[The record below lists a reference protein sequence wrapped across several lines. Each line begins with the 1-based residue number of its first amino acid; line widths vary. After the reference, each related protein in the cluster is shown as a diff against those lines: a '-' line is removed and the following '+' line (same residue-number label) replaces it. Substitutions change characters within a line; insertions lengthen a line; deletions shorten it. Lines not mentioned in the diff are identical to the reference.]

1 MTTTD
6 EDRKLLALL
15 RADARESTASIAR
28 KLGLSRTTVQERI
41 ARLERTGAIAGYTLR
56 EPDGRTSALSALV
69 LLNVDAKTSEK
80 VVRELKAMPAVS
92 ALRAVSGV
100 FDYVA
105 TVEADTTAALGRE
118 LDRIGQLDGIE
129 RTQTLVVLSTRFE
142 R

>member
-6 EDRKLLALL
+6 EDRRLLALL
-15 RADARESTASIAR
+15 RANARESTASIAR

-56 EPDGRTSALSALV
+56 EPDGRSSALSALV
-69 LLNVDAKTSEK
+69 LLNVDAKVSEK
-80 VVRELKAMPAVS
+80 VVRELKSMPTVS

-105 TVEADTTAALGRE
+105 TVEADTTAELDRE
-118 LDRIGQLDGIE
+118 LDRIGRLDGIE

>member
-1 MTTTD
+1 MTTTP

-56 EPDGRTSALSALV
+56 EPDGRATTLSALV
-69 LLNVDAKTSEK
+69 LLNVDAKQSER
-80 VVRELKAMPAVS
+80 VVRELKSMPSVS

-105 TVEADTTAALGRE
+105 TVDADTTAELDTE
-118 LDRIGQLDGIE
+118 LDRIGRLAGIE

>member
-6 EDRKLLALL
+6 EDRRLLALL
-15 RADARESTASIAR
+15 RANARESTASIAR
-28 KLGLSRTTVQERI
+28 KLGVSRTTVQERI

-56 EPDGRTSALSALV
+56 EPDGRSSALSALV
-69 LLNVDAKTSEK
+69 LLNVDAKVSET
-80 VVRELKAMPAVS
+80 VVRELKSMPMVS

-105 TVEADTTAALGRE
+105 TVEADTTAELDRE
-118 LDRIGQLDGIE
+118 LDRIGRLDGIA

>member
-1 MTTTD
+1 MTTAQ
-6 EDRKLLALL
+6 DRKLLALL

-28 KLGLSRTTVQERI
+28 KLALSRTTVQERI
-41 ARLERTGAIAGYTLR
+41 ARLEKSGAIAGYTLR
-56 EPDGRTSALSALV
+56 EPDGRSSALSALV
-69 LLNVDAKTSEK
+69 LLNVDAKASEK
-80 VVRELKAMPAVS
+80 VVRELKSMPTVS

-105 TVEADTTAALGRE
+105 TVDADTTAELDRE

>member
-1 MTTTD
+1 MTTT

-15 RADARESTASIAR
+15 RANARESTASIAR

-41 ARLERTGAIAGYTLR
+41 ARLERSGAITGYTLR
-56 EPDGRTSALSALV
+56 EPDGRSSALSALV
-69 LLNVDAKTSEK
+69 LLNVDAKVSEK
-80 VVRELKAMPAVS
+80 VVRELKSMPTVS

-105 TVEADTTAALGRE
+105 TVEADTTAELDRE
-118 LDRIGQLDGIE
+118 LDRIGRLDGIE

>member
-6 EDRKLLALL
+6 EDRRLLALL
-15 RADARESTASIAR
+15 RANARESTASIAR

-56 EPDGRTSALSALV
+56 EPDGRSSALSALV
-69 LLNVDAKTSEK
+69 LLNVDAKVSET
-80 VVRELKAMPAVS
+80 VVRELKSMPTVS

-105 TVEADTTAALGRE
+105 TVEADTTAELDRE
-118 LDRIGQLDGIE
+118 LDRIGRLDGIA

>member
-1 MTTTD
+1 MTITD

-15 RADARESTASIAR
+15 RANARESTASIAR

-41 ARLERTGAIAGYTLR
+41 ARLERNGAIAGYTLR
-56 EPDGRTSALSALV
+56 EPDGRSSALSALV
-69 LLNVDAKTSEK
+69 LLNVDAKVSEK
-80 VVRELKAMPAVS
+80 VVRELKSMPTVS

-105 TVEADTTAALGRE
+105 TVEADTTAELDRE
-118 LDRIGQLDGIE
+118 LDRIGRQDGIE

>member
-1 MTTTD
+1 MTP
-6 EDRKLLALL
+6 EDRRLLALL
-15 RADARESTASIAR
+15 KANARESTASLAR
-28 KLGLSRTTVQERI
+28 RLGLSRTTVQERI
-41 ARLERTGAIAGYTLR
+41 RRLERNGVIAGYTVR
-56 EPDGRTSALSALV
+56 IPESVTRGALSAQV
-69 LLNVDAKTSEK
+69 LLSVDAKQSER
-80 VVRELKAMPAVS
+80 VVAGLKAMPHCT

-105 TVEADTTAALGRE
+105 TVEADTTAELDRW